1 MTPSNEEKRSINW
14 DRIFGGIASVTFGLQ
29 LLAFLVVLGAGIV
42 FVLMLSGIWGM
53 LVANEDVFIFVLLLG
68 GGFAFLLFVWLLGIF
83 LRFHRG
89 VRRFIVGQGVGHI
102 DADDSAT
109 KTVLTLFAISTLFV
123 LVAGIYGYYLL
134 WKYIL
139 QPWGTAWLA
148 SMGLTGILFYE
159 IGLLIVFIALGV
171 IIITLIM
178 QALTLLINRYTGHL
192 VTSIDEFTEE
202 SES

>member
-14 DRIFGGIASVTFGLQ
+14 DRVFGGIASVTFGLQ
-29 LLAFLVVLGAGIV
+29 LLACLVLLGAGIV
-42 FVLMLSGIWGM
+42 FVLMFGGIWEI
-53 LVANEDVFIFVLLLG
+53 LVANEDIFIFILLLG
-68 GGFAFLLFVWLLGIF
+68 GGFAFLLFVWLLGVF
-83 LRFHRG
+83 LRFHRS
-89 VRRFIVGQGVGHI
+89 VRRFIVGPGVGRI

-134 WKYIL
+134 LKYML
-139 QPWGTAWLA
+139 QPWGAAWLA

-159 IGLLIVFIALGV
+159 IGLLIVFIALGI

-178 QALTLLINRYTGHL
+178 QILTLAINRYTGRL
-192 VTSIDEFTEE
+192 VSSIDEL
-202 SES
+202 SEKSN

>member
-1 MTPSNEEKRSINW
+1 MTTHNEEKRSIDW

-29 LLAFLVVLGAGIV
+29 LLSFLILFGAGLV
-42 FVLMLSGIWGM
+42 FILMLSGIWGI
-53 LVANEDVFIFVLLLG
+53 LVANEDIFIFVLLLA
-68 GGFAFLLFVWLLGIF
+68 GGFAFLLFVWLLGLF
-83 LRFHRG
+83 LRFHRR
-89 VRRFIVGQGVGHI
+89 VRKFIVGAGVGQI

-134 WKYIL
+134 WKYLL
-139 QPWGTAWLA
+139 QPWGAGWLS
-148 SMGLTGILFYE
+148 SMGLSGVFFYE

-178 QALTLLINRYTGHL
+178 QALTLAINRYTGRL
-192 VTSIDEFTEE
+192 VASFDEMTDAPA
-202 SES
+202 S